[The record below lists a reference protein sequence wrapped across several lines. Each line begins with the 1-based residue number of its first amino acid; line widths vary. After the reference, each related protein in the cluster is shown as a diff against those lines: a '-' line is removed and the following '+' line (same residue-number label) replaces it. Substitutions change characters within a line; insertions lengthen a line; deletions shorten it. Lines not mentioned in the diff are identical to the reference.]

1 MRRFQELALAGL
13 CLWLVACSSDAS
25 TDPNATAGAAGTS
38 PSAGAGNASG
48 AAGSSNGGSSGAA
61 GSSNGGASG
70 AAGSS
75 PTGGG
80 GTGGAVETRC
90 GGRSGGMC
98 ASNEYCA
105 YVEGQLCGAAD
116 ASAKCQRRPGA
127 CDEVLMPVCGCD
139 GKTYSDECDAAS
151 HGSGVYASGAC
162 TK

>member
-13 CLWLVACSSDAS
+13 CLWPIAWSSDAS
-25 TDPNATAGAAGTS
+25 TDSNAHAGAAGTS
-38 PSAGAGNASG
+38 PSAGAGNA
-48 AAGSSNGGSSGAA
+48 SGAA

-139 GKTYSDECDAAS
+139 GKTYSNECDAAS